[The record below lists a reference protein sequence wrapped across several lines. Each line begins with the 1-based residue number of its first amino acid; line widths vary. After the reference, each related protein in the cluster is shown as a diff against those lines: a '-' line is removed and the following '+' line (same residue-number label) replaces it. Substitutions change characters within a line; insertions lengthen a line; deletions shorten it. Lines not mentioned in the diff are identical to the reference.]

1 MICRAR
7 ELGRFFFVCLFV
19 CLVFHFI
26 GILRRRAAFFTAL
39 ISRLGAGWPGQATA
53 DLFKVRH
60 SMAAHKKNAHEEA
73 RPALTHTHTQRER
86 ERERHMGCRKRFQ
99 VDCRCRWRRR
109 RRPRRRRVKKKSQR
123 RRSTSFSFFVSGLGL
138 RNEYQIKK
146 NRSIPS
152 RRALGT
158 ALAGL

>member
-1 MICRAR
+1 MSPSFFLKSNLKSRQSSTAALGRPSDLPRAR
-7 ELGRFFFVCLFV
+7 VGPFLFCLFVCLFV

-86 ERERHMGCRKRFQ
+86 ERERDTWGA
-99 VDCRCRWRRR
+99 
-109 RRPRRRRVKKKSQR
+109 VKD
-123 RRSTSFSFFVSGLGL
+123 F
-138 RNEYQIKK
+138 
-146 NRSIPS
+146 RSI
-152 RRALGT
+152 
-158 ALAGL
+158 AGADGGVGVVPEGGA